1 MSNAATDLPDSVTL
15 AEGEGG
21 LPVVRVATAVAT
33 GEVYLHG
40 AHVTAWTPAGSDPVI
55 WVSGAAR
62 FAAGEAIRGGIPICF
77 PWFGAGREPGLA
89 PPAHGFARITGWR
102 LIDGVDVDGAV
113 TLTFRL
119 TDADVRG
126 LPAAAAWP
134 HAFTATY
141 RVTFGRELDVALTV
155 ENTGDG
161 EISFEEALHTYL
173 AVSDAR
179 TTTVVGLDGA
189 PYLDKVTGG
198 PDPVTQRGEVTFTGE
213 TDRVYLSAADVI
225 VRDEGAARSIGVTKE
240 GSANTV
246 VWNPWVDKAAAMADF
261 GDDEWPAMVCVET
274 ANVLDDA
281 VVLRPGERHG
291 TTARYTVTR

>member
-1 MSNAATDLPDSVTL
+1 
-15 AEGEGG
+15 
-21 LPVVRVATAVAT
+21 VAT

-40 AHVTAWTPAGSDPVI
+40 AHVTASTPAGSDPVI
-55 WVSGAAR
+55 WVSAAAR
-62 FAAGEAIRGGIPICF
+62 FAAADAMRGGCPPPF
-77 PWFGAGREPGLA
+77 PWLGARREPGL
-89 PPAHGFARITGWR
+89 PPAARGFAPATGR
-102 LIDGVDVDGAV
+102 RPIDGVDVDGAV

-189 PYLDKVTGG
+189 P
-198 PDPVTQRGEVTFTGE
+198 
-213 TDRVYLSAADVI
+213 
-225 VRDEGAARSIGVTKE
+225 
-240 GSANTV
+240 
-246 VWNPWVDKAAAMADF
+246 
-261 GDDEWPAMVCVET
+261 
-274 ANVLDDA
+274 
-281 VVLRPGERHG
+281 
-291 TTARYTVTR
+291 